1 MPERCPCG
9 LPATYD
15 ACCGRFHRGDAAPT
29 DELLMRSRYA
39 AFAVGDAGYLRDTWH
54 PSTRPRRV
62 ELEPGERWTG
72 LDVLGCTGGGLFDA
86 TGTVAFRAHHRH
98 GVVAEDSA
106 FRRDDGRWFY
116 VGPVSDPFT
125 TRPRRRP

>member
-1 MPERCPCG
+1 
-9 LPATYD
+9 
-15 ACCGRFHRGDAAPT
+15 
-29 DELLMRSRYA
+29 MRSRYA

-72 LDVLGCTGGGLFDA
+72 LEVLGGTGGGLFDTA
-86 TGTVAFRAHHRH
+86 GTVTFRAHHRG
-98 GVVAEDSA
+98 GVVAENSA
-106 FRRDDGRWFY
+106 FRRDGGRWFY

-125 TRPRRRP
+125 TGPRRRT